1 GVGERGAER
10 LLRGGEARAVVRVVA
25 VLRVAVP
32 GVRGRGGRRHVGH
45 RAVEDRPRQ
54 RHAAPRA
61 RADRAPVTRATV
73 ATIGCAAIG
82 RAAIRSAV
90 GRRAGRL
97 RAAREQR
104 QHARH
109 RDPHSPSV
117 RRLRGNSRL
126 TDWGRRRRRAAR
138 FATDTPIKQGARRRY
153 ASCSSVARLE
163 DPMLD
168 RARSS
173 ISAAS
178 AAALL
183 AALAGCGEGA
193 PSAGTASSASA
204 SMRAVTF
211 KTSLLGEYVTA
222 EGAGGGDVNANR
234 AIAGTWETFMLYD
247 LNGGDLNHG
256 DLINLQTNNG
266 HFVCAENGG
275 GGIVD
280 ANRTAASTWETFRV
294 LKLGGGDAVV
304 RDGYAI
310 ALQTEIAGRYVS
322 AIGGGGA
329 NVVADR
335 TAIQSWETFL
345 IGLPSSHAGPPA
357 PVSAPPVAPPP
368 STAPPTRLRITSH
381 CADPIWIAHS
391 DNVGDPQNVQL
402 ASGQSYDYQIP
413 SGGLASARFWPKIGC
428 DATGHHCA
436 IGDNGQGGGQPC
448 PANGCQPPIDSKFE
462 VTFAAAGASDQTW
475 YNLSQVDGYTLPFKV
490 APSGAG
496 VNQGTCVASD
506 CSQLSL

>member
-1 GVGERGAER
+1 
-10 LLRGGEARAVVRVVA
+10 
-25 VLRVAVP
+25 
-32 GVRGRGGRRHVGH
+32 
-45 RAVEDRPRQ
+45 
-54 RHAAPRA
+54 
-61 RADRAPVTRATV
+61 
-73 ATIGCAAIG
+73 
-82 RAAIRSAV
+82 
-90 GRRAGRL
+90 
-97 RAAREQR
+97 
-104 QHARH
+104 
-109 RDPHSPSV
+109 
-117 RRLRGNSRL
+117 
-126 TDWGRRRRRAAR
+126 
-138 FATDTPIKQGARRRY
+138 
-153 ASCSSVARLE
+153 
-163 DPMLD
+163 MLD

-304 RDGYAI
+304 RDGDAI

-506 CSQLSL
+506 CSQLSLNGCPGAENLSGGGAYPAYAVEDLRVRDAGGRVIGCMSPCKKWNYPAPWGIGGSEGVDPGLHLCCPTPIDPATGQCTIANHCMTSPACSNAGDPLSVVHTDYVAAIRAMCPSAYSYAYDDAAGLHACPSDTAFEVTFCP